1 MFNFSIKPKK
11 KSKTVV
17 SSSQNPKVLEVNL
30 IKSEMPVDFEVGKN
44 IGTLLFALVIAALF
58 VAEVYLG
65 LNWWS
70 DYENVRM
77 LAAETKFNQVSKEIK
92 ALKTESD
99 QILAFKQRAD
109 LANTLLENHIYWTN
123 FFNWLE
129 KNTLSSVSYLGF
141 QGDKSGVYSL
151 DASAKTFRDISWQ
164 TRAML
169 ESPAVISVH
178 VNKGESERPTDS
190 GGAEAEVENI
200 KFNLDLVV
208 DPNIFKN
215 SAAN

>member
-1 MFNFSIKPKK
+1 
-11 KSKTVV
+11 
-17 SSSQNPKVLEVNL
+17 
-30 IKSEMPVDFEVGKN
+30 
-44 IGTLLFALVIAALF
+44 
-58 VAEVYLG
+58 
-65 LNWWS
+65 
-70 DYENVRM
+70 
-77 LAAETKFNQVSKEIK
+77 
-92 ALKTESD
+92 
-99 QILAFKQRAD
+99 
-109 LANTLLENHIYWTN
+109 
-123 FFNWLE
+123 LE

-200 KFNLDLVV
+200 KLNLDLVV

>member
-1 MFNFSIKPKK
+1 MGSP
-11 KSKTVV
+11 
-17 SSSQNPKVLEVNL
+17 SQNPKVLEVNL
-30 IKSEMPVDFEVGKN
+30 IKSEMQVDFDFSKN
-44 IGTLLFALVIAALF
+44 LGTLLFALIITALF
-58 VAEVYLG
+58 ITEIYLG

-70 DYENVRM
+70 DYENARM

-109 LANTLLENHIYWTN
+109 LANTLVENHIYWTN

-129 KNTLSSVSYLGF
+129 KNTLSSVNYLGF

-151 DASAKTFRDISWQ
+151 SASAKTFRDISWQ

-169 ESPAVISVH
+169 ESPAVVSVH
-178 VNKGESERPTDS
+178 VNNGESERPTDS
-190 GGAEAEVENI
+190 GGAEAEVEDI
-200 KFNLDLVV
+200 KFSLDLVV

-215 SAAN
+215 LNAN